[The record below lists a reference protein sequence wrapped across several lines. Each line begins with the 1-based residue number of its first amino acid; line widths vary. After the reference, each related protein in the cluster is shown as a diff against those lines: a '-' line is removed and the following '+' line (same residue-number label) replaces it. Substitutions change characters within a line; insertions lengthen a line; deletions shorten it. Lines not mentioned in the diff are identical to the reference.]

1 MEKIDY
7 KKEYKDLYLP
17 KTNPMLI
24 DVPSM
29 KFIMVE
35 GTGNPNDKDGEY
47 QKAMQILYGLSFTI
61 KMSKMGENK
70 IDGYFEYVVPPLEGL
85 WWQNNSNTIDYQH
98 KEDFN
103 WISMIR
109 LPDFIT
115 KKDVDWAITT
125 ANAKKQK
132 DHSKVYF
139 YTLEE
144 GLCVQCMHRGS
155 FDDEPATLELIHS
168 YIDNNDLLTDISET
182 RRHHEIYLSDPR
194 KCKAENIKTV
204 LRIPV
209 RKK

>member
-1 MEKIDY
+1 MTFDY
-7 KKEYKDLYLP
+7 KKEYKEYYLP
-17 KTNPMLI
+17 KNKPVLVSIPTMNYI
-24 DVPSM
+24 AINGHGD
-29 KFIMVE
+29 
-35 GTGNPNDKDGEY
+35 PNDEKGEY
-47 QKAMQILYGLSFTI
+47 KDALSLLYSIAFTL
-61 KMSKMGENK
+61 KMSYKTDYHIE
-70 IDGYFEYVVPPLEGL
+70 GYFSYVVPPLEGL

-125 ANAKKQK
+125 ANSKKQK
-132 DHSKVYF
+132 SHSQVYF
-139 YTLEE
+139 FTLEE

-209 RKK
+209 RQK

>member
-1 MEKIDY
+1 MTFDY
-7 KKEYKDLYLP
+7 KKEYKEYYLP
-17 KTNPMLI
+17 KDKPVLVSIPTMNYI
-24 DVPSM
+24 AINGHGD
-29 KFIMVE
+29 
-35 GTGNPNDKDGEY
+35 PNDEKGEY
-47 QKAMQILYGLSFTI
+47 KDALSLLYSIAFTL
-61 KMSKMGENK
+61 KMSYKTDYRIE
-70 IDGYFEYVVPPLEGL
+70 GYFSYVVPPLEGL

-132 DHSKVYF
+132 SHSQVYF
-139 YTLEE
+139 FTLEE

-155 FDDEPATLELIHS
+155 FDDEPATLELIHN

>member
-1 MEKIDY
+1 MTFDY
-7 KKEYKDLYLP
+7 KKEYKEYYIP
-17 KTNPMLI
+17 KNKPVLVSIPTMNYI
-24 DVPSM
+24 AINGHGD
-29 KFIMVE
+29 
-35 GTGNPNDKDGEY
+35 PNYEKGEY
-47 QKAMQILYGLSFTI
+47 KDALSLLYSIAFTL
-61 KMSKMGENK
+61 KMSYKTDYRIE
-70 IDGYFEYVVPPLEGL
+70 GYFSYVVPPLEGL

-132 DHSKVYF
+132 SHSQVYF
-139 YTLEE
+139 FTLEE
-144 GLCVQCMHRGS
+144 GLCVQCMHRGI

>member
-1 MEKIDY
+1 MTFDY
-7 KKEYKDLYLP
+7 KKEYKEYYLP
-17 KTNPMLI
+17 KNKPVLVSIPTMNYI
-24 DVPSM
+24 AINGHGD
-29 KFIMVE
+29 
-35 GTGNPNDKDGEY
+35 PNDEKGEY
-47 QKAMQILYGLSFTI
+47 KDALSLLYSIAFTL
-61 KMSKMGENK
+61 KMSYKTDYHIE
-70 IDGYFEYVVPPLEGL
+70 GYFSYVVPPLEGL

-209 RKK
+209 RKR

>member
-1 MEKIDY
+1 MTFDY
-7 KKEYKDLYLP
+7 KKEYKEYYLP
-17 KTNPMLI
+17 KNKPVLVSIPKMNYI
-24 DVPSM
+24 AINGHGD
-29 KFIMVE
+29 
-35 GTGNPNDKDGEY
+35 PNDEKGEY
-47 QKAMQILYGLSFTI
+47 KDALSLLYSIAFTL
-61 KMSKMGENK
+61 KMSYKTDYHIE
-70 IDGYFEYVVPPLEGL
+70 GYFSYVVPPLEGL

-168 YIDNNDLLTDISET
+168 YIDNNDLLTDVSET

-194 KCKAENIKTV
+194 KCKMENIKTV

>member
-1 MEKIDY
+1 MTFDY
-7 KKEYKDLYLP
+7 KKEYKEYYLP
-17 KTNPMLI
+17 KNKPVLVSIPRMNYI
-24 DVPSM
+24 AINGHGD
-29 KFIMVE
+29 
-35 GTGNPNDKDGEY
+35 PNDEKGEY
-47 QKAMQILYGLSFTI
+47 KDALSLLYSIAFTL
-61 KMSKMGENK
+61 KMSYKTDYHIE
-70 IDGYFEYVVPPLEGL
+70 GYFSYVVPPLEGL

-132 DHSKVYF
+132 SHSQVYF
-139 YTLEE
+139 FTLEE

-168 YIDNNDLLTDISET
+168 YIDNNDLLTDISES

>member
-1 MEKIDY
+1 MAFDY
-7 KKEYKDLYLP
+7 KKEYKEYYLP
-17 KTNPMLI
+17 KNKPVLVSIPTMNYI
-24 DVPSM
+24 AINGHGD
-29 KFIMVE
+29 
-35 GTGNPNDKDGEY
+35 PNDEKGEY
-47 QKAMQILYGLSFTI
+47 KDALSLLYSIAFTL
-61 KMSKMGENK
+61 KMSYKTDYHIE
-70 IDGYFEYVVPPLEGL
+70 GYFSYVVPPLEGL

-132 DHSKVYF
+132 SHSQVYF
-139 YTLEE
+139 FTLEE

>member
-1 MEKIDY
+1 MTFDY
-7 KKEYKDLYLP
+7 KKEYKEYYLP
-17 KTNPMLI
+17 KNKPVLVSIPTMNYI
-24 DVPSM
+24 AINGHGD
-29 KFIMVE
+29 
-35 GTGNPNDKDGEY
+35 PNDEKGEY
-47 QKAMQILYGLSFTI
+47 KDALSLLYSIAFTL
-61 KMSKMGENK
+61 KMSYKTDYHIE
-70 IDGYFEYVVPPLEGL
+70 GYFSYVVPPLEGL

-125 ANAKKQK
+125 ANSKKQK

>member
-1 MEKIDY
+1 MTFDY
-7 KKEYKDLYLP
+7 KKEYKEYYIP
-17 KTNPMLI
+17 KNKPVLVSIPTMNYI
-24 DVPSM
+24 AINGHGD
-29 KFIMVE
+29 
-35 GTGNPNDKDGEY
+35 PNDEKGEY
-47 QKAMQILYGLSFTI
+47 KDALSLLYSIAFTL
-61 KMSKMGENK
+61 KMSYKTDYHIE
-70 IDGYFEYVVPPLEGL
+70 GYFSYVVPPLEGL

-132 DHSKVYF
+132 SHSQVYF
-139 YTLEE
+139 FTLEE

-155 FDDEPATLELIHS
+155 FDDEPATLELINS

>member
-1 MEKIDY
+1 MTFDY
-7 KKEYKDLYLP
+7 KKEYKEYYLP
-17 KTNPMLI
+17 KNKPVLVSIPTMNYI
-24 DVPSM
+24 AINGHGD
-29 KFIMVE
+29 
-35 GTGNPNDKDGEY
+35 PNDEKGEY
-47 QKAMQILYGLSFTI
+47 KDALSLLYSIAFTL
-61 KMSKMGENK
+61 KMSYKTDYHIE
-70 IDGYFEYVVPPLEGL
+70 GYFSYVVPPLEGL

-125 ANAKKQK
+125 ANSKKQK
-132 DHSKVYF
+132 SHSQVYF
-139 YTLEE
+139 FTLEE

-182 RRHHEIYLSDPR
+182 RRHHEIYLSDTR

>member
-1 MEKIDY
+1 MTFDY
-7 KKEYKDLYLP
+7 KKEYKEYYLP
-17 KTNPMLI
+17 KNKPVLVSIPTMNYI
-24 DVPSM
+24 AINGHGD
-29 KFIMVE
+29 
-35 GTGNPNDKDGEY
+35 PNDEKGEY
-47 QKAMQILYGLSFTI
+47 KDALSLLYSIAFTL
-61 KMSKMGENK
+61 KMSYKTDYRIE
-70 IDGYFEYVVPPLEGL
+70 GYFSYVVPPLEGL

-132 DHSKVYF
+132 SHSQVYF
-139 YTLEE
+139 FTLEE

-155 FDDEPATLELIHS
+155 FDDEPATLELIHN

-209 RKK
+209 RQK

>member
-1 MEKIDY
+1 MNYIAINGHGDPNDEKG
-7 KKEYKDLYLP
+7 EYKDALSLLYS
-17 KTNPMLI
+17 I
-24 DVPSM
+24 
-29 KFIMVE
+29 
-35 GTGNPNDKDGEY
+35 
-47 QKAMQILYGLSFTI
+47 AFTL
-61 KMSKMGENK
+61 KMSYKTDYHIE
-70 IDGYFEYVVPPLEGL
+70 GYFSYVVPPLEGL

-109 LPDFIT
+109 LSDFIT

-125 ANAKKQK
+125 ANSKKQK
-132 DHSKVYF
+132 SHSQVYF
-139 YTLEE
+139 FTLEE

-194 KCKAENIKTV
+194 QCKAENIKTV

>member
-1 MEKIDY
+1 MTFDY
-7 KKEYKDLYLP
+7 KKEYKEYYLP
-17 KTNPMLI
+17 KNKPVLVSIPTMNYI
-24 DVPSM
+24 AINGHGD
-29 KFIMVE
+29 
-35 GTGNPNDKDGEY
+35 PNDEKGEY
-47 QKAMQILYGLSFTI
+47 KDALSLLYSIAFTL
-61 KMSKMGENK
+61 KMSYKTDYHIE
-70 IDGYFEYVVPPLEGL
+70 GYFSYVVPPLEGL

-132 DHSKVYF
+132 SHSQVYF
-139 YTLEE
+139 FTLEE
-144 GLCVQCMHRGS
+144 GLCVQCMHRGN

>member
-1 MEKIDY
+1 MTFDY
-7 KKEYKDLYLP
+7 KKEYKEYYLP
-17 KTNPMLI
+17 KNKPVLVSIPTMNYI
-24 DVPSM
+24 AINGHGD
-29 KFIMVE
+29 
-35 GTGNPNDKDGEY
+35 PNDEKGEY
-47 QKAMQILYGLSFTI
+47 KDALSLLYSIAFTL
-61 KMSKMGENK
+61 KMSYKTDYHIE
-70 IDGYFEYVVPPLEGL
+70 GYFSYVVPPLEGL

-132 DHSKVYF
+132 SHSQVYF
-139 YTLEE
+139 FTLEE

-209 RKK
+209 RQK

>member
-1 MEKIDY
+1 MTFDY
-7 KKEYKDLYLP
+7 KKEYKEYYLP
-17 KTNPMLI
+17 KNKPVLVSIPTMNYI
-24 DVPSM
+24 AINGHGD
-29 KFIMVE
+29 
-35 GTGNPNDKDGEY
+35 PNDEKGEY
-47 QKAMQILYGLSFTI
+47 KDALSLLYSISFTL
-61 KMSKMGENK
+61 KMSYKTSYRIE
-70 IDGYFEYVVPPLEGL
+70 GYFSYVVPPLEGL

-132 DHSKVYF
+132 SHSQVYF
-139 YTLEE
+139 FTLEE

-155 FDDEPATLELIHS
+155 FDDEPATLELIHN

-209 RKK
+209 RQK

>member
-1 MEKIDY
+1 MTFDY
-7 KKEYKDLYLP
+7 KKEYKEYYLP
-17 KTNPMLI
+17 KDKPVLVSIPTMNYI
-24 DVPSM
+24 AINGHGD
-29 KFIMVE
+29 
-35 GTGNPNDKDGEY
+35 PNDEKGEY
-47 QKAMQILYGLSFTI
+47 KDALSLLYSIAFTL
-61 KMSKMGENK
+61 KMSYKTDYRIE
-70 IDGYFEYVVPPLEGL
+70 GYFSYVVPPLEGL

-132 DHSKVYF
+132 SHSQVYF
-139 YTLEE
+139 FTLEE

>member
-1 MEKIDY
+1 MTFDY
-7 KKEYKDLYLP
+7 KKEYKEYYLP
-17 KTNPMLI
+17 KNKPVLVSIPTMNYI
-24 DVPSM
+24 AINGHGD
-29 KFIMVE
+29 
-35 GTGNPNDKDGEY
+35 PNDEKGEY
-47 QKAMQILYGLSFTI
+47 KDALSLLYSIAFTL
-61 KMSKMGENK
+61 KMSYKTDYHIE
-70 IDGYFEYVVPPLEGL
+70 GYFSYVVPPLEGL

-132 DHSKVYF
+132 SHSQVYF
-139 YTLEE
+139 FTLEE
-144 GLCVQCMHRGS
+144 GLCVQCMHRGN

-168 YIDNNDLLTDISET
+168 YIDNNDLLTDISES

>member
-1 MEKIDY
+1 MTFDY
-7 KKEYKDLYLP
+7 KKEYKEYYLP
-17 KTNPMLI
+17 KNKPVLVSIPTMNYI
-24 DVPSM
+24 AINGHGD
-29 KFIMVE
+29 
-35 GTGNPNDKDGEY
+35 PNDEKGEY
-47 QKAMQILYGLSFTI
+47 KDDLSLLYSIAFTL
-61 KMSKMGENK
+61 KMSYKTDYHIE
-70 IDGYFEYVVPPLEGL
+70 GYFSYVVPPLEGL

-132 DHSKVYF
+132 SHSQVYF
-139 YTLEE
+139 FTLEE

>member
-1 MEKIDY
+1 MTFDY
-7 KKEYKDLYLP
+7 KKEYKEYYLP
-17 KTNPMLI
+17 KNKPVLVSIPTMNYI
-24 DVPSM
+24 AINGHGD
-29 KFIMVE
+29 
-35 GTGNPNDKDGEY
+35 PNDEKGEY
-47 QKAMQILYGLSFTI
+47 KDALSLLYSIAFTL
-61 KMSKMGENK
+61 KMSYKTNYHIE
-70 IDGYFEYVVPPLEGL
+70 GYFSYVVPPLEGL

-132 DHSKVYF
+132 SHSQVYF

-168 YIDNNDLLTDISET
+168 YIDNNDLLTDVSET

>member
-1 MEKIDY
+1 MTFDY
-7 KKEYKDLYLP
+7 KKEYKEYYLP
-17 KTNPMLI
+17 KNKPVLVSIPTMNYI
-24 DVPSM
+24 AINGHGD
-29 KFIMVE
+29 
-35 GTGNPNDKDGEY
+35 PNDEKGEY
-47 QKAMQILYGLSFTI
+47 KDALSLLYSIAFTL
-61 KMSKMGENK
+61 KMSYKTDYHIE
-70 IDGYFEYVVPPLEGL
+70 GYFSYVVPPLEVL

-125 ANAKKQK
+125 ANSKKQK
-132 DHSKVYF
+132 SHSQVYF
-139 YTLEE
+139 FTLEE

>member
-1 MEKIDY
+1 MTFDY
-7 KKEYKDLYLP
+7 KKEYKEYYLP
-17 KTNPMLI
+17 KNKPVLVSIPTMNYI
-24 DVPSM
+24 AINGHGD
-29 KFIMVE
+29 
-35 GTGNPNDKDGEY
+35 PNDEKGEY
-47 QKAMQILYGLSFTI
+47 KDALSLLYSIAFTL
-61 KMSKMGENK
+61 KMSYKTDYHIE
-70 IDGYFEYVVPPLEGL
+70 GYFSYVVPPLEGL

-132 DHSKVYF
+132 SHSQVYF
-139 YTLEE
+139 FTLEE

-194 KCKAENIKTV
+194 RTLPEKLKTV
-204 LRIPV
+204 IRIPV
-209 RKK
+209 IKE

>member
-1 MEKIDY
+1 MTFDY
-7 KKEYKDLYLP
+7 KKEYKEYYLP
-17 KTNPMLI
+17 KNKPVLVSIPTMNYI
-24 DVPSM
+24 AINGHGD
-29 KFIMVE
+29 
-35 GTGNPNDKDGEY
+35 PNDEKGEY
-47 QKAMQILYGLSFTI
+47 KDALSLLYSIAFTL
-61 KMSKMGENK
+61 KMSYKTDYHIE
-70 IDGYFEYVVPPLEGL
+70 GYFSYVVPPLEGL

-109 LPDFIT
+109 LSDFIT

-132 DHSKVYF
+132 SHSQVYF
-139 YTLEE
+139 FTLEE

-168 YIDNNDLLTDISET
+168 YIDNNDLLTDISES

>member
-1 MEKIDY
+1 MTFDY
-7 KKEYKDLYLP
+7 KKEYKEYYLP
-17 KTNPMLI
+17 KNKPVLVSIPTMNYI
-24 DVPSM
+24 AINGHGD
-29 KFIMVE
+29 
-35 GTGNPNDKDGEY
+35 PNDEKGEY
-47 QKAMQILYGLSFTI
+47 KDALSLLYSIAFTL
-61 KMSKMGENK
+61 KMSYKTDYHIE
-70 IDGYFEYVVPPLEGL
+70 GYFSYVVPPLEGL

-132 DHSKVYF
+132 SHSQVYF
-139 YTLEE
+139 YALEE

-168 YIDNNDLLTDISET
+168 YIDNNDLLTDISES

-209 RKK
+209 RQK

>member
-1 MEKIDY
+1 MTFDY
-7 KKEYKDLYLP
+7 KKEYKEYYLP
-17 KTNPMLI
+17 KNKPVLVSIPTMNYI
-24 DVPSM
+24 AINGHGD
-29 KFIMVE
+29 
-35 GTGNPNDKDGEY
+35 PNDEKGEY
-47 QKAMQILYGLSFTI
+47 KDALSLLYSIAFTL
-61 KMSKMGENK
+61 KMSYKNSYHIE
-70 IDGYFEYVVPPLEGL
+70 GYFSYVVPPLEGL

-132 DHSKVYF
+132 SHSQVYF

>member
-1 MEKIDY
+1 MTFDY
-7 KKEYKDLYLP
+7 KKEYKEYYLP
-17 KTNPMLI
+17 KNKPVLVSIPTMNYI
-24 DVPSM
+24 AINGHGD
-29 KFIMVE
+29 
-35 GTGNPNDKDGEY
+35 PNDEKGEY
-47 QKAMQILYGLSFTI
+47 KDALSLLYSIAFTL
-61 KMSKMGENK
+61 KMSYKTDYHIE
-70 IDGYFEYVVPPLEGL
+70 GYFSYVVPPLEGL

-132 DHSKVYF
+132 SHSQVYF
-139 YTLEE
+139 FKLEE

>member
-1 MEKIDY
+1 MKFDY
-7 KKEYKDLYLP
+7 KKEYKEYYLP
-17 KTNPMLI
+17 KNKPVLVSIPRMNYI
-24 DVPSM
+24 AINGHGD
-29 KFIMVE
+29 
-35 GTGNPNDKDGEY
+35 PNDEKGEY
-47 QKAMQILYGLSFTI
+47 KDALSLLYSIAFTL
-61 KMSKMGENK
+61 KMSYKTDYHIE
-70 IDGYFEYVVPPLEGL
+70 GYFSYVVPPLEGL

-132 DHSKVYF
+132 SHSQVYF
-139 YTLEE
+139 FTLEE

>member
-1 MEKIDY
+1 MTFDY
-7 KKEYKDLYLP
+7 KKEYKEYYLP
-17 KTNPMLI
+17 KNKPVLVSIPTMNYI
-24 DVPSM
+24 AINGHGD
-29 KFIMVE
+29 
-35 GTGNPNDKDGEY
+35 PNDEKGEY
-47 QKAMQILYGLSFTI
+47 KDALSLLYSIAFTL
-61 KMSKMGENK
+61 KMSYKTDYHIE
-70 IDGYFEYVVPPLEGL
+70 GYFSYVVPPLEGL

-132 DHSKVYF
+132 SHSQVYF
-139 YTLEE
+139 FTLEE

-168 YIDNNDLLTDISET
+168 YIDNNDLLTDISES

-209 RKK
+209 RQK

>member
-1 MEKIDY
+1 MTFDY
-7 KKEYKDLYLP
+7 KKEYKEYYLP
-17 KTNPMLI
+17 KNKPVLVSIPTMNYI
-24 DVPSM
+24 AINGHGD
-29 KFIMVE
+29 
-35 GTGNPNDKDGEY
+35 PNDEKGEY
-47 QKAMQILYGLSFTI
+47 KDALSLLYSIAFTL
-61 KMSKMGENK
+61 KMSYKTDYHIE
-70 IDGYFEYVVPPLEGL
+70 GYFSYVVPPLEGL

-132 DHSKVYF
+132 SHSQVYF
-139 YTLEE
+139 FTLEE

-155 FDDEPATLELIHS
+155 FYDEPATLELIHS

>member
-1 MEKIDY
+1 MTFDY
-7 KKEYKDLYLP
+7 KKEYKEYYLP
-17 KTNPMLI
+17 KNKPVLVSIPTMNYI
-24 DVPSM
+24 AINGHGD
-29 KFIMVE
+29 
-35 GTGNPNDKDGEY
+35 PNDEKGEY
-47 QKAMQILYGLSFTI
+47 KDALSLLYSIAFTL
-61 KMSKMGENK
+61 KMSYKTSYRIE
-70 IDGYFEYVVPPLEGL
+70 GYFSYVVPPLEGL

-132 DHSKVYF
+132 SHSQVYF
-139 YTLEE
+139 FTLEE

-155 FDDEPATLELIHS
+155 FDDEPATLELIHN

-209 RKK
+209 RQK

>member
-1 MEKIDY
+1 MSFDY
-7 KKEYKDLYLP
+7 KKEYKEYYLP
-17 KTNPMLI
+17 KNKPVLVSIPTMNYI
-24 DVPSM
+24 AINGHGD
-29 KFIMVE
+29 
-35 GTGNPNDKDGEY
+35 PNDEKGEY
-47 QKAMQILYGLSFTI
+47 KDALSLLYSIAFTL
-61 KMSKMGENK
+61 KMSYKTDYHIE
-70 IDGYFEYVVPPLEGL
+70 GYFSYVVPPLEGL

-125 ANAKKQK
+125 ANSKKQK
-132 DHSKVYF
+132 SHSQVYF
-139 YTLEE
+139 FTLEE

>member
-1 MEKIDY
+1 MTFDY
-7 KKEYKDLYLP
+7 KKEYKEYYLP
-17 KTNPMLI
+17 KNKPVLVSIPTMNYI
-24 DVPSM
+24 AINGHGD
-29 KFIMVE
+29 
-35 GTGNPNDKDGEY
+35 PNDEKGEY
-47 QKAMQILYGLSFTI
+47 KDALSLLYSIAFTL
-61 KMSKMGENK
+61 KMSYKTDYHIE
-70 IDGYFEYVVPPLEGL
+70 GYFSYVVPPLEGL

-109 LPDFIT
+109 LSDFIT

-132 DHSKVYF
+132 SHSQVYF
-139 YTLEE
+139 FTLEE

-209 RKK
+209 RQK

>member
-1 MEKIDY
+1 MTFDY
-7 KKEYKDLYLP
+7 KKEYKEYYLP
-17 KTNPMLI
+17 KNKPVLVSIPTMNYI
-24 DVPSM
+24 AINGHGD
-29 KFIMVE
+29 
-35 GTGNPNDKDGEY
+35 PNDEKGEY
-47 QKAMQILYGLSFTI
+47 KDALSLLYSIAFTL
-61 KMSKMGENK
+61 KMSYKTDYHIE
-70 IDGYFEYVVPPLEGL
+70 GYFSYVVPPLEGL

-109 LPDFIT
+109 LSDFIT

-132 DHSKVYF
+132 SHSQVYF
-139 YTLEE
+139 FTLEE

-182 RRHHEIYLSDPR
+182 RRHHEIYLSDPCHSGGR
-194 KCKAENIKTV
+194 RNGKHASCG
-204 LRIPV
+204 
-209 RKK
+209 

>member
-1 MEKIDY
+1 MTFDY
-7 KKEYKDLYLP
+7 KKEYKEYYLP
-17 KTNPMLI
+17 KNKPVLVSIPTMNYI
-24 DVPSM
+24 NGHGD
-29 KFIMVE
+29 
-35 GTGNPNDKDGEY
+35 PNDEKGEY
-47 QKAMQILYGLSFTI
+47 KDALSLLYSIAFTL
-61 KMSKMGENK
+61 KMSYKTDYHIE
-70 IDGYFEYVVPPLEGL
+70 GYFSYVVPPLEGL

-109 LPDFIT
+109 LSDFIT

-132 DHSKVYF
+132 SHSQVYF
-139 YTLEE
+139 FTLEE